1 MPPNVLPNPAF
12 PDTEMKESN
21 ITYDKLRE
29 RVEAFVGMKFQTRRH
44 FDILTDLLYTNTKEM
59 VSATT
64 LRRFWGYQEA
74 GSSAPSLNTLNV
86 LSKLVGYANWEDFKA
101 RKNSDA
107 SSSEMMNGIHAL
119 RFSTLEVGCQLQITW
134 NPDRR
139 IMVEYLGNYTFRV
152 LTTENSK
159 LMAKD
164 TFQCMQIIEG
174 QAMCCENLLREGHVA
189 MSYICGKNGGLRYS
203 RQ

>member
-1 MPPNVLPNPAF
+1 
-12 PDTEMKESN
+12 MKETD
-21 ITYDKLRE
+21 IIYKKLRA
-29 RVEAFVGMKFQTRRH
+29 RVEAFTGMKFQTRRH
-44 FDILTDLLYTNTKEM
+44 FDILASLLYTNTKEM

-74 GSSAPSLNTLNV
+74 GNSAPSLNTLNV
-86 LSKLVGYANWEDFKA
+86 LSKLIGYRCWEDFKA

-107 SSSEMMNGIHAL
+107 SSSEMMKGIHAL

-152 LTTENSK
+152 LTSENSK
-159 LMAKD
+159 LMEKD

-189 MSYICGKNGGLRYS
+189 MSYICGKNGGLRYA

>member
-1 MPPNVLPNPAF
+1 MPPNVPQ
-12 PDTEMKESN
+12 TQHSKTQKMKETDTN
-21 ITYDKLRE
+21 YIKLRE

-44 FDILTDLLYTNTKEM
+44 FDILADLLYTNTKEM

-86 LSKLVGYANWEDFKA
+86 LGKLIGYTNWEDFRT
-101 RKNSDA
+101 RKDSDV

-119 RFSTLEVGCQLQITW
+119 RFSTLEVGSQLRITW

-152 LTTENSK
+152 LESENSK
-159 LMAKD
+159 LMEKD